1 MFTATES
8 AEFFVTD
15 LAPGREFYNGALQL
29 PVISETD
36 TRVVFYIP
44 DSRLILT
51 LDENG
56 APPLSKTELAPANS
70 FRLTLLVEDVDSAV
84 FHLHRCGA
92 RIVTPV
98 MESCGLWLCEVL
110 DPYGNRI
117 AIAQLNEIRS

>member
-15 LAPGREFYNGALQL
+15 LSPGREFYGGALQL
-29 PVISETD
+29 PVISESAG
-36 TRVVFYIP
+36 RIVFYIP
-44 DSRLILT
+44 DSRLALT
-51 LDENG
+51 LDEKG
-56 APPLSKTELAPANS
+56 APPLLKTEIAPANS

-84 FHLHRCGA
+84 FHLHRHGA
-92 RIVTPV
+92 RFVSQVI
-98 MESCGLWLCEVL
+98 ESGGLWLCEVL

>member
-15 LAPGREFYNGALQL
+15 LELGREFYNGALQL
-29 PVISETD
+29 PVISETE
-36 TRVVFYIP
+36 TRIIFHIP

-56 APPLSKTELAPANS
+56 SPPLEKSAPAPLCR

-92 RIVTPV
+92 RILTPV
-98 MESCGLWLCEVL
+98 IESGGLWLCEVL

-117 AIAQLNEIRS
+117 GIAQLNEIRF